1 MYFSSQIDSPLTK
14 PKGGQKSTGKPL
26 QRAESAVPDSEE
38 DDNSMWVPSPWT
50 LCQSGLIKFNS
61 EVVEPTAKLKAAST
75 AAALKKGKV
84 SRPVESDEDVFGCV
98 QMNFTLSFPDTQ
110 NVSFHKVSQG

>member
-1 MYFSSQIDSPLTK
+1 
-14 PKGGQKSTGKPL
+14 
-26 QRAESAVPDSEE
+26 
-38 DDNSMWVPSPWT
+38 MWVPSPWT